1 MTVGLARP
9 VRKFNPGTLQSDE
22 ELKRQFVVR
31 REELDIVLDV
41 LRSNAD
47 AASCQQMMVVAPR
60 GMGKT
65 MLLARVS
72 AELRTDDALSERLLP
87 VRFMEESLEIFD
99 LSDFWLETLFQLAQ
113 EVAGREP
120 ELAGELRKSRADL
133 LSRGGP
139 DVAEQALAAVVDA
152 AERLNR
158 RLVLMV
164 ENMQNLS
171 RDVDADFG
179 WQLRGVLQ
187 TEPRIM
193 LVGTATTRFED
204 LEAADKAF
212 FELFRFLDLRP
223 LDTDGCGRLW
233 SAISGEDVTQRAIR
247 PLEILTGGSPRLL
260 VIVAHFA
267 RHRSLKQLMEEL
279 VIVIDEHTEY
289 FRGRLEALAKGERR
303 VYVAVIDL
311 WQPSSTGEISERAR
325 MDVRATSTLLGRLVT
340 RGLVGFEGKGQRRRY
355 VATERLYT
363 IYYKLRRERDEAAIV
378 MNLIRFMVAFYGG
391 DELRELFVVLSR
403 EPLEASL
410 LEGFLRAV
418 EGELAETVAGLDPH
432 GDELGRAL
440 VARRSS
446 DVIEKA
452 DQLLEGGVFG
462 TSELRV
468 LLVRAFACLRSG
480 DAQAALA
487 AFDAVDERLCSSAET
502 AVPGMAASASLMKA
516 MLLGQLGRP
525 DEEVDA
531 YDALIARFEG
541 DRDDA
546 HVADVLLRTLSN
558 KAGALRKLG
567 DLRATVHVVEDA
579 ERMFDAREA
588 PELRLQLARLLAL
601 KGAVLQ
607 ELGQGDAAFAAYG
620 RIVARHGASQDPP
633 TQEIVAN
640 ALIGQASVHFEN
652 RSFAAA
658 EARCDDVVR
667 RYGHSVVPALRTQ
680 VATALIAQGATAAG
694 SARHGEALRIAA
706 DVERDYGTLADHDG
720 ATFAWR
726 AGCLKVLALAAL
738 GQGREALETLRTASA
753 LFKPTSRAIGDVT
766 RLVGP
771 LMSIGVSPEEVL
783 EVIVVTDREADVL
796 RPLRVALELQCG
808 RDVRVPEE
816 VLEVAADIRKGWTKS
831 VED

>member
-1 MTVGLARP
+1 MTVELARS

-31 REELDIVLDV
+31 RKELDIVLDV

-72 AELRTDDALSERLLP
+72 AELRTDGALSERLLP
-87 VRFMEESLEIFD
+87 VRFMEESLEVFD

-113 EVAGREP
+113 EVARREP
-120 ELAGELRKSRADL
+120 ELADELRKSRADL

-139 DVAEQALAAVVDA
+139 DVAEQTLAAVVDA

-164 ENMQNLS
+164 ENMQNLC

-289 FRGRLEALAKGERR
+289 FRGHLEALAKGERR
-303 VYVAVIDL
+303 IYVAVIDL

-378 MNLIRFMVAFYGG
+378 MNLIRFMVAFYSG

-403 EPLEASL
+403 EPLEAPL
-410 LEGFLRAV
+410 LEGFLPAV
-418 EGELAETVAGLDPH
+418 EGELAETVAGLEPH
-432 GDELGRAL
+432 GELARAL
-440 VARRSS
+440 VARRAS

-480 DAQAALA
+480 DAQAAFE
-487 AFDAVDERLCSSAET
+487 AFDAADERLGSSAET
-502 AVPGMAASASLMKA
+502 AVPGIAASVSLMKA

-546 HVADVLLRTLSN
+546 HVAHMLLRTLSS

-567 DLRATVHVVEDA
+567 DLRATVHAVEDA

-588 PELRLQLARLLAL
+588 PELRLELARMLAL

-607 ELGQGDAAFAAYG
+607 ELGQGDAAFAVYE
-620 RIVARHGASQDPP
+620 RIVAGHGASQDLP

-658 EARCDDVVR
+658 EACCEDLLGRHGSSKVE
-667 RYGHSVVPALRTQ
+667 PLRTR
-680 VATALIAQGATAAG
+680 VATALIAKGAIASG
-694 SARHGEALRIAA
+694 SGRHGEALRIAA
-706 DVERDYGTLADHDG
+706 DVERRYGTLADHDG

-738 GQGREALETLRTASA
+738 GRGREALETLRTASA

-771 LMSIGVSPEEVL
+771 LMSIGVSPEDVL

-808 RDVRVPEE
+808 RDVRGPEE
-816 VLEVAADIRKGWTKS
+816 VLEVAADIRKDWTKS
-831 VED
+831 VEG